1 MYNYIKFME
10 ISFVYGLAAII
21 ITSLV
26 SFIGGLLFV
35 ISKEKLKKVL
45 PYLVSLS
52 AGALIGDALIH
63 LLPEAFEGA
72 TEGVAGGI
80 FGSLAGGYV
89 GIFVLVGFFMF
100 LALEYGLHWHHSHDN
115 DEESHSHGNH
125 ISVLITIADGVH
137 NFIDGIIIAIGF
149 SIGVE
154 VGIATTIAVILHEIP
169 QEIGDIGLLIYGG
182 WSKKKALFF
191 NFLSACTAIV
201 GFLLVWAL
209 RNYSNIFEQYLPYFL
224 ATAAGGFIYI
234 ACADLIPELK
244 RNHSDNFIKHILV
257 ILGGI
262 IAMALLLLL
271 E

>member
-1 MYNYIKFME
+1 ME
-10 ISFVYGLAAII
+10 ISFVYGLISII
-21 ITSLV
+21 VTSLV

-52 AGALIGDALIH
+52 AGALIGDATIH
-63 LLPEAFEGA
+63 LLPEAFEG
-72 TEGVAGGI
+72 VGGA
-80 FGSLAGGYV
+80 FAGGYV

-100 LALEYGLHWHHSHDN
+100 LALEYGLHWHHSHDG
-115 DEESHSHGNH
+115 EEEAHDHGNH

-149 SIGVE
+149 SLGVE
-154 VGIATTIAVILHEIP
+154 VGIATTVAVILHEIP

-191 NFLSACTAIV
+191 NFISACAAIL
-201 GFLLVWAL
+201 GFLMVSFFQ
-209 RNYSNIFEQYLPYFL
+209 NYTDVFERYLPYFL

-244 RNHSDNFIKHILV
+244 RNHSENFIKHILV
-257 ILGGI
+257 ILAGI

>member
-1 MYNYIKFME
+1 ME
-10 ISFVYGLAAII
+10 ISFVYGLISII
-21 ITSLV
+21 VTSLV
-26 SFIGGLLFV
+26 SFIGGLLFI

-52 AGALIGDALIH
+52 AGALIGDATIH
-63 LLPEAFEGA
+63 LLPEAFEGS
-72 TEGVAGGI
+72 GGLTGG
-80 FGSLAGGYV
+80 FAGGYV

-100 LALEYGLHWHHSHDN
+100 LALEYGLHWHHSHDGE
-115 DEESHSHGNH
+115 EESHDHGNH
-125 ISVLITIADGVH
+125 IGTLVTIADGIH

-149 SIGVE
+149 SLGIE

-191 NFLSACTAIV
+191 NFISSCAAIG
-201 GFLLVWAL
+201 GFLLVAYFQ
-209 RNYSNIFEQYLPYFL
+209 NYSDIFEQYLPYFL

-244 RNHSDNFIKHILV
+244 RNHSKDFIKHIMV

>member
-1 MYNYIKFME
+1 ME
-10 ISFVYGLAAII
+10 ISLVYGLVSII
-21 ITSLV
+21 VTSLV

-63 LLPEAFEGA
+63 LLPEAFESA
-72 TEGVAGGI
+72 V
-80 FGSLAGGYV
+80 GSYV
-89 GIFVLVGFFMF
+89 GISILIGFFFF
-100 LALEYGLHWHHSHDN
+100 LLLEHALHWHHSHDN
-115 DEESHSHGNH
+115 DEESHDHGNH
-125 ISVLITIADGVH
+125 IGGLITIADGMH
-137 NFIDGIIIAIGF
+137 NLIDGMIIAIGF
-149 SIGVE
+149 SLGIE
-154 VGIATTIAVILHEIP
+154 IGIATTIAVVLHEIP
-169 QEIGDIGLLIYGG
+169 QEIGDIGLLLYAG

-191 NFLSACTAIV
+191 NFLSACMAVV
-201 GFLLVWAL
+201 GFFIVIIF
-209 RNYSNIFEQYLPYFL
+209 RSYSELFNQFLPYLL
-224 ATAAGGFIYI
+224 ASAAGGFIYI

-244 RNHSDNFIKHILV
+244 RNHRQDFIKHILV